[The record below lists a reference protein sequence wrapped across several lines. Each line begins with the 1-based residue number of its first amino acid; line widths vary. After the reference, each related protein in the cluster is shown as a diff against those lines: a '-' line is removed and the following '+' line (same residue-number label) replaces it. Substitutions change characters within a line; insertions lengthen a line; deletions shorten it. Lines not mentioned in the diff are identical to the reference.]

1 MTEQSTAWDY
11 ARSEGCFTDHR
22 GPSFH
27 PDSHLASL
35 KATAFSPQTDF
46 LADEGER
53 YCDSLA
59 SSGSDLEGDEDQLG
73 SSLLL
78 TKLEQQCTA
87 SAEFSE
93 LLPRWNDVYNNLAL
107 STELMEE
114 FDMDLDMA
122 EYQEQVRS

>member
-1 MTEQSTAWDY
+1 MAEQLTAWDY

-35 KATAFSPQTDF
+35 KDTAFSPHTDF
-46 LADEGER
+46 LTDEGDR
-53 YCDSLA
+53 YFYSLA
-59 SSGSDLEGDEDQLG
+59 SSESGLEGDEDPIG
-73 SSLLL
+73 STLLL
-78 TKLEQQCTA
+78 KRLEQQCNA
-87 SAEFSE
+87 GDEFSE

-107 STELMEE
+107 SAELMED
-114 FDMDLDMA
+114 FDIHPDMA